1 MINYFFFP
9 ESYKGIDIA
18 YIKESIDKLN
28 EAMMMKDK
36 NETFYEDSSFYI
48 TEYEDKQFLHEKL
61 SKSYKDLTNRVI
73 PSMFRRMKRTSL
85 KVVDDI
91 VTLNAQYPD
100 AWSNCLWGWFNEEDR
115 HHICSFNFFASN
127 RKAIAKNFST
137 GMNFQ
142 ETMSLLLDK
151 VQISSN
157 AMGQIRNLGNGDDF
171 KKVLDSICSLDS
183 YNTTSWNT
191 GGFQVNVLLRNY
203 NVTISDE
210 SDTVKKK
217 PQLKQKRYFKVS
229 DEIGSQYCFY
239 HVKLNDIRIHIY
251 PDEDKKVIYVAY
263 VGAHLDLG

>member
-91 VTLNAQYPD
+91 LTLNAQY
-100 AWSNCLWGWFNEEDR
+100 L
-115 HHICSFNFFASN
+115 
-127 RKAIAKNFST
+127 
-137 GMNFQ
+137 
-142 ETMSLLLDK
+142 
-151 VQISSN
+151 
-157 AMGQIRNLGNGDDF
+157 
-171 KKVLDSICSLDS
+171 
-183 YNTTSWNT
+183 
-191 GGFQVNVLLRNY
+191 
-203 NVTISDE
+203 
-210 SDTVKKK
+210 
-217 PQLKQKRYFKVS
+217 
-229 DEIGSQYCFY
+229 
-239 HVKLNDIRIHIY
+239 
-251 PDEDKKVIYVAY
+251 
-263 VGAHLDLG
+263 